1 VNYRP
6 EIDGLRAI
14 AVVPVIFF
22 HAGFEF
28 FNGGFVGVDIFFVI
42 SGYLITT
49 LILNELASKKFNLVT
64 FYERRARR
72 ILPALLSTIF
82 LIMPFAWLYF
92 MPGDMKNFSES
103 VIAATLFSSNV
114 LFWKESGYF
123 DIASESKPLIHT
135 WSLAIEE
142 QFYILFPLFLMLAWK
157 LGKSIAAYL
166 IILVFIIS
174 ISLAHW
180 GAYTHPTAAF
190 FLLPTRGWELLMG
203 SLVAFYVHE
212 KSHDPNIK
220 VSQTLSLLGLLLIIY
235 SILYFNNDTPA
246 PSLFTLIPTIGTSLL
261 ILYAIPGTAVSK
273 IFSSKIL
280 VAAGLASYSLYL
292 IHQPVF
298 AIIRYRLG
306 PESIT
311 EYIWIISAGIFIL
324 SYLSWRFIERPFRN
338 KLLFSRTQIFSY
350 SFIGILILL
359 FIGVLGVYTNGFE
372 DRFSNYE
379 RKVLAE
385 YVDAGKYVSSRFD
398 NLDQDF
404 DINEN
409 TLNVLIIGDS
419 FAEDMLN
426 AVFESGLS
434 SNYSISTRKI
444 QAHCGNIFT
453 DRDLSKYIRPQDLA
467 GCKNGYED
475 KKLLERFKSAEEV
488 WLVSSWR
495 LWVVPMIQESIAN
508 IRKHAPQSKI
518 KVFGRKHL
526 GQRKANEFINSWNV
540 DIDELLSIKPM
551 PDVHIQVN
559 ESMKKLLH
567 KEEFIDV
574 SFILCGS
581 TIQCSNKTPNMLPIS
596 YDGLHFTKSGAKYF
610 GQKLSQNEIL
620 INNLNSKER

>member
-14 AVVPVIFF
+14 AVMPVIFF

-42 SGYLITT
+42 SGYLITA

-82 LIMPFAWLYF
+82 LVMPFAWLYF
-92 MPGDMKNFSES
+92 MPGHMKNFSES
-103 VIAATLFSSNV
+103 VIAATLFSSNI

-157 LGKSIAAYL
+157 LGRSIAAYL
-166 IILVFIIS
+166 IILAFVIS

-203 SLVAFYVHE
+203 SLIAFYVHE

-280 VAAGLASYSLYL
+280 VPFLY
-292 IHQPVF
+292 
-298 AIIRYRLG
+298 
-306 PESIT
+306 
-311 EYIWIISAGIFIL
+311 IF
-324 SYLSWRFIERPFRN
+324 
-338 KLLFSRTQIFSY
+338 
-350 SFIGILILL
+350 
-359 FIGVLGVYTNGFE
+359 
-372 DRFSNYE
+372 
-379 RKVLAE
+379 
-385 YVDAGKYVSSRFD
+385 
-398 NLDQDF
+398 
-404 DINEN
+404 
-409 TLNVLIIGDS
+409 
-419 FAEDMLN
+419 
-426 AVFESGLS
+426 
-434 SNYSISTRKI
+434 
-444 QAHCGNIFT
+444 
-453 DRDLSKYIRPQDLA
+453 
-467 GCKNGYED
+467 D
-475 KKLLERFKSAEEV
+475 K
-488 WLVSSWR
+488 
-495 LWVVPMIQESIAN
+495 
-508 IRKHAPQSKI
+508 
-518 KVFGRKHL
+518 
-526 GQRKANEFINSWNV
+526 
-540 DIDELLSIKPM
+540 
-551 PDVHIQVN
+551 
-559 ESMKKLLH
+559 
-567 KEEFIDV
+567 
-574 SFILCGS
+574 
-581 TIQCSNKTPNMLPIS
+581 
-596 YDGLHFTKSGAKYF
+596 
-610 GQKLSQNEIL
+610 
-620 INNLNSKER
+620 